1 MVLSIPILNQIPRE
15 EFDYQTLVDV
25 LKGYSRPRNKIADL
39 IHKGVIVRVKKG
51 LYVFGNDYRRRPY
64 SKELLANLIYRT
76 AGFRI

>member
-25 LKGYSRPRNKIADL
+25 LKGYSRPRNKIEDL

-76 AGFRI
+76 SGFRI